1 MPERRRSPHHPWS
14 KAFAALFLGAA
25 AQMSSLLE
33 IEAECRR
40 GSLAKRIGPLS
51 NNTFAYAMQRQN
63 PEDLFALGCGVA
75 RQIKRNA
82 MFDSSWSRGFV
93 VAAVDG
99 IEICSSYSR
108 CCPRCLERRV
118 ERKIDGQVH
127 ECIQYY
133 HRIVAVVV
141 VSGEVPVPL
150 GLRFQQ
156 PGECEVACARL
167 LLQGLVQS
175 LGKRYF
181 DILVADAIYLQ
192 KPFIE
197 HIEQLG
203 LRWLINL

>member
-1 MPERRRSPHHPWS
+1 MDDTARP
-14 KAFAALFLGAA
+14 
-25 AQMSSLLE
+25 SSLINEHACGVDDAPYLFPQS
-33 IEAECRR
+33 CSLP
-40 GSLAKRIGPLS
+40 GSLQPSPTGSLLPS
-51 NNTFAYAMQRQN
+51 T
-63 PEDLFALGCGVA
+63 E
-75 RQIKRNA
+75 
-82 MFDSSWSRGFV
+82 
-93 VAAVDG
+93 
-99 IEICSSYSR
+99 
-108 CCPRCLERRV
+108 
-118 ERKIDGQVH
+118 DGQVH